1 MSRPN
6 EYRSGMPD
14 GIVDGCFNPLG
25 GTRELAVRVDGA
37 KLDFFRR
44 FGLPG
49 FRDAVKIPIALREPC
64 SVFETVEGDFLFY
77 RQFEDGRRMPAKI
90 FYVRVRP
97 TGWRAFVWDHEP
109 ADPEDAELPADRR
122 DERIRRRVR

>member
-37 KLDFFRR
+37 KL
-44 FGLPG
+44 
-49 FRDAVKIPIALREPC
+49 
-64 SVFETVEGDFLFY
+64 LFY

-109 ADPEDAELPADRR
+109 ADPEDAGLPADRR
-122 DERIRRRVR
+122 EERFRRRVR